1 MGRVFYFM
9 QKNVFFLIYSDSDL
23 IVNRIK
29 FQVAYMP

>member
-9 QKNVFFLIYSDSDL
+9 QKNVFLIYSDSDL